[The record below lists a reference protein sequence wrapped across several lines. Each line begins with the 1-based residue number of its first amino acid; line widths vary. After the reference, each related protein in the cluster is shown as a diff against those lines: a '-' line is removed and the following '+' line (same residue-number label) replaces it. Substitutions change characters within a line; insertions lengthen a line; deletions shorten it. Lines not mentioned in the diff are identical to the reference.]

1 VPLLWDESMKPGAAA
16 TSPARQLAAA
26 LAKFD
31 PSVVRVVREACPI
44 LRRRF
49 STAVELVY
57 DNYNALA
64 IGWGATERASDVIVS
79 LAVYGSGVNLYFMQG
94 ARLPDPSGLLQG
106 SGRQGRFIR
115 LTQANLLTTPVVR
128 ALLNE
133 ATEAAQTPLPVSGR
147 RYTVIKA
154 VAAKQRPRTRR
165 L

>member
-1 VPLLWDESMKPGAAA
+1 MRPSTAG
-16 TSPARQLAAA
+16 TSPARQLATA
-26 LAKFD
+26 LEKFD
-31 PSVVRVVREACPI
+31 PAVARVVREACPI

-49 STAVELVY
+49 ATAVELVY

-64 IGWGATERASDVIVS
+64 IGWGATERASDVVVS
-79 LAVYGSGVNLYFMQG
+79 LAVYASGVNLYFMQG
-94 ARLPDPSGLLQG
+94 ARLPDPAGLLQG

-115 LTQANLLTTPVVR
+115 LPQANLLTTPALT

-133 ATEAAQTPLPVSGR
+133 ATKAARTPLPPTGR

-154 VAAKQRPRTRR
+154 VAAKQRPRRRR